1 MNSKTVKF
9 LSLIGV
15 LFGIVTII
23 SGGSVLSGSNPG
35 YIVFLPLVI
44 FNTVMG
50 FVYILT
56 GIVIWQNFSRAKAI
70 AGIVFLLNLFMLI
83 TIGCLYMYGTDI
95 ATKSLGAISFR
106 TVVWL
111 IIYLGLLREVNK
123 QSK

>member
-56 GIVIWQNFSRAKAI
+56 GIVTWQNFSRGKAI

-83 TIGCLYMYGTDI
+83 TIGYLYLYGTDI
-95 ATKSLGAISFR
+95 AIKSLGAMSFR

-111 IIYLGLLREVNK
+111 IIYICLLREVSK